1 VALDFSPSMLAA
13 ARERFA
19 RNQAVTVVE
28 HNLDQALPELGRFDA
43 VVSSVAIHHL
53 DPQRQLQLYGEIF
66 DCLAPGGIF
75 CNLEHVAS
83 PTRVARR
90 LLSRAGQG
98 RGR

>member
-1 VALDFSPSMLAA
+1 MLAA

-19 RNQAVTVVE
+19 GDQAVTVVE
-28 HNLDQALPELGRFDA
+28 HNLDQPLPELGRFDA
-43 VVSSVAIHHL
+43 VVSSVAIHPL
-53 DPQRQLQLYGEIF
+53 DRQRQLQLYGEIF

-83 PTRVARR
+83 PTRAARR